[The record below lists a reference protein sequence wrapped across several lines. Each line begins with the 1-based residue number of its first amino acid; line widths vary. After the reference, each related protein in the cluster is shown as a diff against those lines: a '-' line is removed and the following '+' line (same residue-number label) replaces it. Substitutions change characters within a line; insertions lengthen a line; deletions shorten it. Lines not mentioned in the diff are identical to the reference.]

1 MEKKLGSSPAVLRS
15 DIVICGSLL
24 PGCMPNLS
32 VAVIGPVGYAKDM
45 AKKGTSTDI
54 TLYDV
59 KRGEDTVSF
68 IEPTMYPDRLAPLFY
83 ACSIADSALV
93 VVEEVNAQFGE
104 CVLMLDALGIR
115 LGRIILKNFIAPEK
129 LAPLIKGTV
138 LEGYSFEQ
146 EDFVALRESYL
157 DEASKGVVDETAGT
171 GSVPIDH
178 FFNVKGV
185 GTVVLG
191 YVVRGTIHKH
201 DNLRLL
207 PGLKS
212 ALVRSIQKHDDDF
225 DAAGVGDR
233 VGLALKGI
241 DAEEMDRG
249 FVLSNQEDIKCEA
262 SVITDASLVKY
273 WPSPLKE
280 GMVVHIGHWMQFLPA
295 RVVMVDNGSDWRK
308 PRLELVFEK
317 ELAHP
322 PGARGVI
329 CYLDGGKLRVVGTV
343 SLP

>member
-1 MEKKLGSSPAVLRS
+1 
-15 DIVICGSLL
+15 
-24 PGCMPNLS
+24 MPNLS
-32 VAVIGPVGYAKDM
+32 VAVIGPAGYAKDM

-68 IEPTMYPDRLAPLFY
+68 IEPTKYPERLAPLFY

-93 VVEEVNAQFGE
+93 VVEEVDAQFGE
-104 CVLMLDALGIR
+104 CVLMLDALGVR
-115 LGRIILKNFIAPEK
+115 RGRIILKNFIAPEK

-138 LEGYSFEQ
+138 LEGYSFAQ

-157 DEASKGVVDETAGT
+157 DEAAKAVVDETSGT

-191 YVVRGTIHKH
+191 YVVRGTIRKH

-207 PGLKS
+207 PGQKS

-249 FVLSNQEDIKCEA
+249 FVLSNQEDIKCEVRLIA
-262 SVITDASLVKY
+262 DASLVKY

-280 GMVVHIGHWMQFLPA
+280 GMVVHVGHWMQFLPA
-295 RVVMVDNGSDWRK
+295 RVAMVDNGSDWRHPK
-308 PRLELVFEK
+308 LELVFEK
-317 ELAHP
+317 EMVHP
-322 PGARGVI
+322 PGTRGVI
-329 CYLDGGKLRVVGTV
+329 CYLDGGKLRVAGTV

>member
-1 MEKKLGSSPAVLRS
+1 MRS
-15 DIVICGSLL
+15 DIVICGSPL

-32 VAVIGPVGYAKDM
+32 VAVIGPTGYAKDM

-68 IEPTMYPDRLAPLFY
+68 IEPTKYPERLAPLFY

-93 VVEEVNAQFGE
+93 VVEEVSAQFGE
-104 CVLMLDALGIR
+104 CVLMLDALGLR
-115 LGRIILKNFIAPEK
+115 RGRIILKNFIAPDK

-157 DEASKGVVDETAGT
+157 DEASKATVNETSGT

-207 PGLKS
+207 PGQKS

-262 SVITDASLVKY
+262 RVITDASLVKY

-280 GMVVHIGHWMQFLPA
+280 GMVVHVGHWMQFLPA
-295 RVVMVDNGSDWRK
+295 RVAMVDNGSDWRR

-322 PGARGVI
+322 PGAHGVI

-343 SLP
+343 ALP

>member
-1 MEKKLGSSPAVLRS
+1 MLVSR
-15 DIVICGSLL
+15 
-24 PGCMPNLS
+24 CMPNLT
-32 VAVIGPVGYAKDM
+32 VAVIGPTGFAKDM

-68 IEPTMYPDRLAPLFY
+68 IEPTKYPERLAPLFY

-93 VVEEVNAQFGE
+93 VVDEVNAQFGE
-104 CVLMLDALGIR
+104 CAIMLDALGVKE
-115 LGRIILKNFIAPEK
+115 GRIILRNFIGPDK

-138 LEGYSFEQ
+138 LEGYSLEQ
-146 EDFVALRESYL
+146 EDMVALRESYL
-157 DEASKGVVDETAGT
+157 DEAAEKASEPPSSS

-191 YVVRGTIHKH
+191 HVARGTIRKH
-201 DNLRLL
+201 DELRVL
-207 PGLKS
+207 PGKKS

-225 DAAGVGDR
+225 DLATMGDR

-241 DAEEMDRG
+241 DAEELDRG
-249 FVLSNQEDIKCEA
+249 HVLSNQDDMKSEGR
-262 SVITDASLVKY
+262 VIADASLVKY

-280 GMVVHIGHWMQFLPA
+280 GMVVHVGHWMQFLPA
-295 RVVMVDNGSDWRK
+295 RVAAVDNGRDWKR
-308 PRLELVFEK
+308 PRLEIVLEK
-317 ELAHP
+317 EVVHP
-322 PGARGVI
+322 PGARATL
-329 CYLDGGKLRVVGTV
+329 CYLDGGKLRVAGTMV
-343 SLP
+343 LP

>member
-1 MEKKLGSSPAVLRS
+1 
-15 DIVICGSLL
+15 
-24 PGCMPNLS
+24 MPNLT
-32 VAVIGPVGYAKDM
+32 VAVIGPVGFAKEM
-45 AKKGTSTDI
+45 AKKGTSSDI

-68 IEPTMYPDRLAPLFY
+68 IEPTKYPERLAPLFY

-115 LGRIILKNFIAPEK
+115 NGRMILRNFLGPEK
-129 LAPLIKGTV
+129 VAPLIKGTV
-138 LEGYSFEQ
+138 LERYSYEQ

-157 DEASKGVVDETAGT
+157 DEASRRTSDETSAT

-191 YVVRGTIHKH
+191 HVVRGTIHKH
-201 DNLRLL
+201 DELRVI
-207 PGLKS
+207 PGKKS

-225 DAAGVGDR
+225 DVATKGDR

-241 DAEEMDRG
+241 DGEELDRG
-249 FVLSNQEDIKCEA
+249 FVLSNQDDIKCEDRIIA
-262 SVITDASLVKY
+262 DASLVKY
-273 WPSPLKE
+273 WPSALKE
-280 GMVVHIGHWMQFLPA
+280 GMVVHLGHWMQFLPA
-295 RVVMVDNGSDWRK
+295 RLAMVDNGSDWRR
-308 PRLELVFEK
+308 PRLELVLEK
-317 ELAHP
+317 ELVHP
-322 PGARGVI
+322 PGARGTL
-329 CYLDGGKLRVVGTV
+329 CYLDGGKLRVAGTI